1 MPKSEPELYRD
12 KIEISL
18 DGRQVFYLFF
28 GGAVIACLVFVLGVM
43 VGKRVEARA
52 HVDRAATSAA
62 RDPLAA
68 LDALDASSRGAA
80 SLRPGA
86 GSGRAVADLTAAQR
100 AAGAAARAQPA
111 ARPDEAADEA
121 AGPAPAAKPDHAA
134 AAAKPKPAAKPDHA
148 AAAAKPKPESAAQPD
163 HAAAAKPDHA
173 AAARPAPAPA
183 AAPPA
188 GEPAAHPD
196 PGKQKPKFTLQL
208 SSFQDRHEADSF
220 LDTVRTA
227 GYHAYLVEADVDGKG
242 TWYRVRLGAYASYDD
257 ALAAKS
263 DFEAKVRKIA
273 YVTRVN

>member
-86 GSGRAVADLTAAQR
+86 GSGRAVAGSDRAAVADLASAQR

-121 AGPAPAAKPDHAA
+121 AGPAPAAKPE
-134 AAAKPKPAAKPDHA
+134 P
-148 AAAAKPKPESAAQPD
+148 
-163 HAAAAKPDHA
+163 
-173 AAARPAPAPA
+173 AARPAPKPEHAVAPKPAPA
-183 AAPPA
+183 AKPEPAAAANAPA
-188 GEPAAHPD
+188 GEPAAHPE